1 MPPAAKQQR
10 DAAATKARLLDAATT
25 EFAEYGLA
33 GARVDRIAAAAEANK
48 QLIYAYFGNK
58 RQLFDA
64 VIEFRVADLLE
75 TVPFT
80 ADDLPGYAVRLRG
93 FNRSHPELMRLV
105 LWHTLECPGELVQLE
120 STAGSNV
127 KKIEALAAAQKA
139 GKVTAAVPA
148 PTLLI
153 EILALIHGD
162 ILTGGSDAAAVA
174 IDDAALAA
182 AVEKLAAP

>member
-1 MPPAAKQQR
+1 
-10 DAAATKARLLDAATT
+10 
-25 EFAEYGLA
+25 
-33 GARVDRIAAAAEANK
+33 
-48 QLIYAYFGNK
+48 
-58 RQLFDA
+58 
-64 VIEFRVADLLE
+64 
-75 TVPFT
+75 
-80 ADDLPGYAVRLRG
+80 
-93 FNRSHPELMRLV
+93 MRLV

>member
-1 MPPAAKQQR
+1 MPPAPRQQR
-10 DAAATKARLLDAATT
+10 DAAATKARLLDAATA

-33 GARVDRIAAAAEANK
+33 GARVDRIATAAEANK

-80 ADDLPGYAVRLRG
+80 ADDLSGYAVRLRA
-93 FNRSHPELMRLV
+93 FNRAHPELMRLV
-105 LWHTLECPGELVQLE
+105 LWHTLECPGELAELE
-120 STAGSNV
+120 LASGSNAKKIAALQAAQDAGTVTAG
-127 KKIEALAAAQKA
+127 
-139 GKVTAAVPA
+139 TPA

-162 ILTGGSDAAAVA
+162 ILTAGGDVAALAL
-174 IDDAALAA
+174 DDAALAA
-182 AVEKLAAP
+182 AVEKLTAP